1 MIKLPKIKHRKS
13 GLRKAGKKWRVLYYE
28 DGKLKTEPTG
38 MTSLTDAIRERDKMH
53 KVWVELH
60 NATYSGGI
68 KPALQAAIDN
78 PEGMACIYEYT
89 TYQVTVDGVTVTVTA
104 DPELAR
110 DRRNAYIKDN
120 Y

>member
-1 MIKLPKIKHRKS
+1 MIKLPKIKDHKS
-13 GLRKAGKKWRVLYYE
+13 GLRMAGKKWRVLYYE
-28 DGKLKTEPTG
+28 DGKLKTAPTG
-38 MTSLTDAIRERDKMH
+38 MTNLADATSARDKMH

-60 NATYSGGI
+60 NATYNGGI

-78 PEGMACIYEYT
+78 PEGMACIYECM
-89 TYQVTVDGVTVTVTA
+89 TYHVAVDGVNVTTTTNLK
-104 DPELAR
+104 LAR